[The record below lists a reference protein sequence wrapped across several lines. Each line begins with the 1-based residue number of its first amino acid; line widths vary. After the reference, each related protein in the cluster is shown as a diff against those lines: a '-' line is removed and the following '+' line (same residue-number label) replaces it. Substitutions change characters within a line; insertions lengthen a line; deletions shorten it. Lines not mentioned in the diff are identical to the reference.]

1 MANLFDLFGRLM
13 ISAVFLFSGINK
25 ILNYNGTIS
34 WMEGFGVP
42 GFLLVPAI
50 LIEII
55 FPILLIIGYKT
66 KIAAMGLLI
75 FSLMTGLIFHLDF
88 SNQMQIIA
96 LLKNI
101 GLSGG
106 LLFVV
111 INGAKE
117 FALDKKKKYV
127 RL

>member
-1 MANLFDLFGRLM
+1 
-13 ISAVFLFSGINK
+13 
-25 ILNYNGTIS
+25 
-34 WMEGFGVP
+34 
-42 GFLLVPAI
+42 
-50 LIEII
+50 
-55 FPILLIIGYKT
+55 
-66 KIAAMGLLI
+66 
-75 FSLMTGLIFHLDF
+75 MTGLIFHLDF

>member
-1 MANLFDLFGRLM
+1 MINFLDLFGRIM

-25 ILNYNGTIS
+25 ILNYDGTIS
-34 WMEGFGVP
+34 WMEGFGLP
-42 GFLLVPAI
+42 GFLLMPAI
-50 LIEII
+50 IIEII
-55 FPILLIIGYKT
+55 FPLLLIIGFKT
-66 KIAAMGLLI
+66 RVAAIGLLI
-75 FSLMTGLIFHLDF
+75 FSLMTGLLFHLDF
-88 SNQMQIIA
+88 NNTIQIIA

-101 GLSGG
+101 GLAGG
-106 LLFVV
+106 LLFIA

>member
-1 MANLFDLFGRLM
+1 MANLFDLLGRIM

-25 ILNYNGTIS
+25 ILNYNGTIG

-75 FSLMTGLIFHLDF
+75 FSLI
-88 SNQMQIIA
+88 
-96 LLKNI
+96 K
-101 GLSGG
+101 
-106 LLFVV
+106 LFVSAQRS
-111 INGAKE
+111 I
-117 FALDKKKKYV
+117 
-127 RL
+127 

>member
-1 MANLFDLFGRLM
+1 MANILDLIGRIF
-13 ISAVFLFSGINK
+13 ISALFLISAFNKVFNLEGSM
-25 ILNYNGTIS
+25 S